1 MDYHKTDLKTKILNT
16 TLKMI
21 NEKGAQHVS
30 MRMIARELQV
40 SATAIYRH
48 YENYAHLMNQ
58 VIERGEQLF
67 SDYLLTHYDNT
78 LPVLN
83 QLFIMAEN
91 YIHFTLD
98 YPFLYDLMFISEYTP
113 ITSPETML
121 CETESPGMT
130 QLINNISALI
140 HSKSLLVSKE
150 ALLIQFWAFIQGY
163 AILVRFHHFN
173 IDHQLIESSLSGLLE
188 VWK

>member
-1 MDYHKTDLKTKILNT
+1 MNYHKTDLKAKILNT
-16 TLKMI
+16 AVELI

-30 MRMIARELQV
+30 VRMIARSLHV

-58 VIERGEQLF
+58 VIEQGELIF
-67 SDYLLTHYDNT
+67 SDYLLTHNDKT
-78 LPVLN
+78 LPVMK
-83 QLFIMAEN
+83 QLLIMAGN

-113 ITSPETML
+113 ITSPENML

-130 QLINNISALI
+130 QLIANINDAI
-140 HSKSLLVSKE
+140 HSESLHVSKE
-150 ALLIQFWAFIQGY
+150 TLLTQFWAFVQGY
-163 AILVRFHHFN
+163 AILVRFHHFE
-173 IDHQLIESSLSGLLE
+173 IDHQLIEASLSGLLE